1 LLTCILQKP
10 DNMKSTSFILL
21 FPLIFLSGLVHSQ
34 NFETDWENQ
43 LGGSVFNSFTDVVE
57 NKDGSF
63 TVLGAI
69 DKKGTAGDDLW
80 LLIFNS
86 SGDTLKTQVFTQEG
100 RDRPVRMIKFEDGS
114 LLLAAINGM
123 SGPDQTAWV
132 VYIGAEGE
140 EKWRKTF
147 PEKISVGRTDIAINN
162 DNTWWW
168 LNTTPDNE
176 GPDIV
181 KLALFN
187 RNGETV
193 SEYTYTDQQAMHA
206 HSLRVLPDGSV
217 AISGQIDLDKGSS
230 TMWVMRINQNGEK
243 IWTSMVPGSGKKIT
257 PECICCTP
265 DNHIMVAGWIGSC
278 MNPDAAPEDQI
289 FDYDLVL
296 SKIDGSGKILWTKN
310 FDREGSEGGN
320 TVAVRPDG
328 NILIAGKCETS
339 FTGTIGPWLILS
351 DENGQLIQEQVDK
364 FRFSGDQASRI
375 INTSDGGFLMVGPGN
390 LDQEIRRSAGWI
402 KKFKPLLQ

>member
-1 LLTCILQKP
+1 
-10 DNMKSTSFILL
+10 MKSTSLILL
-21 FPLIFLSGLVHSQ
+21 FSLILLCGLVHSQ

-43 LGGSVFNSFTDVVE
+43 LGGPVFNSFTDVVE

-63 TVLGAI
+63 TVLGTI

-80 LLIFNS
+80 LLTFNS
-86 SGDTLKTQVFTQEG
+86 SGDTLKTQVFTREG
-100 RDRPVRMIKFEDGS
+100 RDRPVRLIKFEDGS
-114 LLLAAINGM
+114 SLLAALNGM
-123 SGPDQTAWV
+123 PGPDQTAWV

-140 EKWRKTF
+140 EEWRKTY
-147 PEKISVGRTDIAINN
+147 PEKLSAGRTDIAIND

-168 LNTTPDNE
+168 LNTTPHNE
-176 GPDIV
+176 GSDLV
-181 KLALFN
+181 KLALLN

-193 SEYTYTDQQAMHA
+193 SEYTYTDKQAMHA
-206 HSLRVLPDGSV
+206 HALRVLPDGSV
-217 AISGQIDLDKGSS
+217 AISGQIDLGKGSS
-230 TMWVMRINQNGEK
+230 TMWVMRVSQNGEE

-278 MNPDAAPEDQI
+278 MNPDAPPEDQI

-296 SKIDGSGKILWTKN
+296 SKIDGTGKIIWTKN

-390 LDQEIRRSAGWI
+390 MDPDSRRSAGWI